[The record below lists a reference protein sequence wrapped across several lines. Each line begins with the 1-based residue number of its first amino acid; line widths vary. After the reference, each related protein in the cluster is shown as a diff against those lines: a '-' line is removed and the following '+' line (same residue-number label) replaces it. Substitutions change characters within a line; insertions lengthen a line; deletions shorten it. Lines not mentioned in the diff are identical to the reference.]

1 MRACQPMPTLLEQDT
16 IYASVKNKGKTIC
29 TVGHGHQIIREDLG
43 KGCFRMD
50 DCSKPWPRSTMCSV

>member
-50 DCSKPWPRSTMCSV
+50 D